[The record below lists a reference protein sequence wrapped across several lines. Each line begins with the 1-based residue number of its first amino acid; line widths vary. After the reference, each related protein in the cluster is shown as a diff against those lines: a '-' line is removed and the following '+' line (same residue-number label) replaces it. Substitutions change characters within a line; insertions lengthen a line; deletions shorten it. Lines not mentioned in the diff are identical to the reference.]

1 MILFSI
7 RSFSLLK
14 WRLLLRDVYYINQTL
29 SGISFPRCINL
40 IIRFFGNSSWLSS
53 SWKFF
58 HRTLSLLL
66 YLNIY
71 EEYNFLGSVFTC
83 GHGRGGRFVF
93 FFLISE
99 FSKMST
105 NRNFIHSCFLGVYIY
120 ISFHFWSQMGSGLK
134 VHKGVR
140 NTFSGTLW
148 TLASFFCV
156 RVIHLC
162 NV

>member
-1 MILFSI
+1 MTITTSWC
-7 RSFSLLK
+7 LLYK
-14 WRLLLRDVYYINQTL
+14 SDV
-29 SGISFPRCINL
+29 SGIRFPHCTNL

-58 HRTLSLLL
+58 HTTLSLFL

-93 FFLISE
+93 FFLE
-99 FSKMST
+99 LSKMST
-105 NRNFIHSCFLGVYIY
+105 NGNFIHSCFFGVY

-134 VHKGVR
+134 VHKGAR
-140 NTFSGTLW
+140 KYTF
-148 TLASFFCV
+148 FFCV
-156 RVIHLC
+156 RVIHFS